1 MSLII
6 VLCDVDE
13 IDEIEV
19 MLIIKRPHI
28 ILDIKHLDEFDDID
42 ECELMLKYIMNV
54 VLFHELYATADDVD
68 DVEVPRMNDMYAIEQ
83 IE

>member
-19 MLIIKRPHI
+19 MQIIKRPHI
-28 ILDIKHLDEFDDID
+28 ILDIRHLDEFDDID

-54 VLFHELYATADDVD
+54 V
-68 DVEVPRMNDMYAIEQ
+68 
-83 IE
+83 